1 MAEIKK
7 LSLKVD
13 NKFDEIQCS
22 LESVKDEVSKL
33 KANMVTH
40 DIFQKLEDRVDNIES
55 QIQNVSVGG
64 SNVEIQNLRQ
74 ILSKL
79 DPANKS
85 LRIRGFKVDSVGDR
99 VSSIDKMS
107 GDIGIKY
114 QSVDHV
120 YKGKFGQR
128 SLSDMCIV
136 EFSSNEDRE
145 RALQLAR
152 RI

>member
-40 DIFQKLEDRVDNIES
+40 DIFQKLEDRVDKIEV
-55 QIQNVSVGG
+55 QIANVTVGG

-99 VSSIDKMS
+99 MSSIDKMS

-114 QSVDHV
+114 
-120 YKGKFGQR
+120 
-128 SLSDMCIV
+128 
-136 EFSSNEDRE
+136 
-145 RALQLAR
+145 
-152 RI
+152 